1 MAQFAYK
8 AMDRGGKEIKGMI
21 EAATEDIVIERLRG
35 MGYYPTE
42 VKRQKAAAATQA
54 DLFELP
60 GIKHIVKALNR
71 GKVAGK
77 HMMAFTRQL
86 ATLIGAGLPLLRS
99 LRILEEQ
106 TSNKNLKEA
115 VTGVADDVEA
125 GATFSE
131 ALAKWPRI
139 FNKLYVNMVK
149 AGEIGGALETV
160 LDRLAIFA
168 EKAAA
173 VRSKVRGAIMYPI
186 IVVIITSIVLTII
199 MVFVVPKFV
208 AIFLELGGP
217 GTRLPGPTEFLR
229 AASEF
234 MLHRW
239 YVAVAFLIA
248 IVIVYRLVNRTEKGK
263 YATDLVKLKLPVFG
277 TLIQK
282 SAIARFSR
290 TFGTLLNTG
299 VPILQAL
306 VIVKDTSGNEVV
318 AKAVVEVHKSIRD
331 GETISE
337 PLKQFPAVFPP
348 LVVHMIAVGE
358 ETGAIDAMLFKVAEA
373 YEREVDDMVDGLAKL
388 IEPLLIVFLGVVIG
402 FIVIALYL
410 PIFGLYDLIGKN

>member
-1 MAQFAYK
+1 MAQFGYK
-8 AMDRGGKEIKGMI
+8 ATDRGGKEIKGMI

-42 VKRQKAAAATQA
+42 VKRQKASTAAQA

-60 GIKHIVKALNR
+60 GLKQVVKAINR
-71 GKVAGK
+71 GKVGTK
-77 HMMAFTRQL
+77 YMMAFTRQL

-106 TSNKNLKEA
+106 TGNKNLKEA
-115 VTGVADDVEA
+115 ITAVADDVEA

-131 ALAKWPRI
+131 GLSKWPKI

-173 VRSKVRGAIMYPI
+173 VKSKVRGAIMYPI
-186 IVVIITSIVLTII
+186 IVVIITSIVLTVI

-208 AIFLELGGP
+208 DIFKELGGP
-217 GTRLPGPTEFLR
+217 DQPLPGPTEFLR
-229 AASEF
+229 MVSYFIVHQWYFGLAAIITI
-234 MLHRW
+234 
-239 YVAVAFLIA
+239 LIA
-248 IVIVYRLVNRTEKGK
+248 WKLVNRTDKGK
-263 YATDLVKLKLPVFG
+263 YATDMMLLKLPVFG

-337 PLKQFPAVFPP
+337 PLKQFPNVFPP

-358 ETGAIDAMLFKVAEA
+358 ETGAIDQMLFKVAEA

-410 PIFGLYDLIGKN
+410 PIFKIYDLIK

>member
-1 MAQFAYK
+1 MAQFSYK
-8 AMDRGGKEIKGMI
+8 AMDRGGKEIKGTI
-21 EAATEDIVIERLRG
+21 DANTEDIVVERLRG

-42 VKRQKAAAATQA
+42 VKRLKASAATQA
-54 DLFELP
+54 DVFDLP
-60 GIKHIVKALNR
+60 ILRNIVKLINR
-71 GKVAGK
+71 GTVGNK

-106 TSNKNLKEA
+106 TAHKNLKEA

-131 ALAKWPRI
+131 ALAKWPKI

-160 LDRLAIFA
+160 LDRLAVFA

-173 VRSKVRGAIMYPI
+173 IRSKVKGAIMYPVIVMI
-186 IVVIITSIVLTII
+186 IATLVLTVI
-199 MVFVVPKFV
+199 MVWVVPQFTK
-208 AIFLELGGP
+208 IFLDLGGP

-229 AASEF
+229 MISLF
-234 MLHRW
+234 IVNRW
-239 YVAVAFLIA
+239 YVGIGAIIA
-248 IVIVYRLVNRTEKGK
+248 IVLIFRAVNRTQRGK
-263 YATDLVKLKLPVFG
+263 FIIDTLTLKLPVFG
-277 TLIQK
+277 SLVQK
-282 SAIARFSR
+282 AAIARFSR
-290 TFGTLLNTG
+290 TFGTLLATG

-318 AKAVVEVHKSIRD
+318 ARAVIEVHKSIRD

-337 PLKQFPAVFPP
+337 PLKGFPNVFPP

-358 ETGAIDAMLFKVAEA
+358 ETGAIDQMLYKVAEA

-388 IEPLLIVFLGVVIG
+388 IEPLLIVFLGVIIG

-410 PIFGLYDLIGKN
+410 PIFKIGQLIK